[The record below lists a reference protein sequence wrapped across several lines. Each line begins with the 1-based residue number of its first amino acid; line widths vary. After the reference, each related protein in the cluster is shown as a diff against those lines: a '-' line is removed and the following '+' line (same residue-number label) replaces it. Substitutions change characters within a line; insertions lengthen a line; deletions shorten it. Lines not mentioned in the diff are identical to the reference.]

1 MLKKKEPELPK
12 RDKKDMWLTDLEYD
26 IRNDMRDGK
35 ALTIDQIDDIIK
47 LMVNSPAA
55 QTKGFVLDLTFSKN
69 EEELQWGIRLLDKE
83 ILVEGNE
90 LTHII
95 ELLSD
100 DDEVKRRARSL
111 MIVPQSGIVFSKYE
125 RTERNKPKPVK
136 LDENGEV
143 IEEEE
148 EEVENAEELTAMG
161 LMGPLIEQQMV
172 SRGCDDMAKFN
183 REVEYYN
190 MKERNIFD
198 EYIVKLYD
206 STYIKVDIAGMT
218 P

>member
-26 IRNDMRDGK
+26 VRNDMRDGK

-125 RTERNKPKPVK
+125 RAERNKPKPVK

-161 LMGPLIEQQMV
+161 LMGPLIE
-172 SRGCDDMAKFN
+172 
-183 REVEYYN
+183 
-190 MKERNIFD
+190 
-198 EYIVKLYD
+198 
-206 STYIKVDIAGMT
+206 
-218 P
+218 

>member
-26 IRNDMRDGK
+26 VRNDMRDGK

-161 LMGPLIEQQMV
+161 LMGPLIE
-172 SRGCDDMAKFN
+172 
-183 REVEYYN
+183 
-190 MKERNIFD
+190 
-198 EYIVKLYD
+198 
-206 STYIKVDIAGMT
+206 
-218 P
+218 